1 MTQSRKRAILSRGLT
16 EAPEP
21 YQEELPQANLEE
33 AIEDLFAII
42 AHLSSRLEAVEN
54 ILGASLLPVQRNKDN
69 ILTGVYQ
76 EGNVTHG

>member
-1 MTQSRKRAILSRGLT
+1 MSRGLT

-21 YQEELPQANLEE
+21 EQGNELPQANLEE

-54 ILGASLLPVQRNKDN
+54 ILGAALPVQRDNDN
-69 ILTGVYQ
+69 ILTGIYKQ
-76 EGNVTHG
+76 GNITNG